1 MRGDTIQQ
9 TPNGARDPEHL
20 VNDPPIGVGRVN
32 VPAPPPEPGL
42 AAPEHEGAAAHR
54 IGLQFLVL
62 GDEGVPRLP
71 RDLIPPILAPAL
83 SPCDVDVVPDR
94 LPAASP
100 CSIHIL
106 LSYPGVWQISSL
118 DHPSHVPAS
127 SRLRLSGSTMDHP
140 LRFGL

>member
-1 MRGDTIQQ
+1 
-9 TPNGARDPEHL
+9 PRDGGL
-20 VNDPPIGVGRVN
+20 FVRAPPTGVGRVN

-42 AAPEHEGAAAHR
+42 AAPEHEVAAAHR

-62 GDEGVPRLP
+62 GDEGVPLLP
-71 RDLIPPILAPAL
+71 GDLIPPILAPAL
-83 SPCDVDVVPDR
+83 SPRDVDVVPHH

-127 SRLRLSGSTMDHP
+127 SRPRLSGSTMVHA
-140 LRFGL
+140 LQIGRG